1 MDILPRVLLIG
12 LVACSCRDKN
22 ALDPKPTP
30 ANQMATSMTTPT
42 SDAPHAKAPI
52 RFTHLAATKINEI
65 RAAEQIA
72 DDLALR
78 LEVRTVPNAPGFEYD
93 LYFDDRRKPGDRE
106 LDANGIK
113 VVLDPSSL
121 ASLVGTE
128 VDFIVGPNGA
138 GFKFKN
144 PNVSGGDDGVPD
156 GPPTYGVL
164 DR

>member
-1 MDILPRVLLIG
+1 MGVLPRVLLIG

-22 ALDPKPTP
+22 VLDPKPTT
-30 ANQMATSMTTPT
+30 ANQTATSMTTPT
-42 SDAPHAKAPI
+42 SEAPHAQAPI

-65 RAAEQIA
+65 RAAEKIA

-78 LEVRTVPNAPGFEYD
+78 VEVRTVPSAPGFEYN
-93 LYFDDRRKPGDRE
+93 LYFDDRRKPGDQE

-121 ASLVGTE
+121 ASVAGTE
-128 VDFIVGPNGA
+128 VDFIEGSEGA

-144 PNVSGGDDGVPD
+144 PNVSGRDDGVPD

-164 DR
+164 ER

>member
-1 MDILPRVLLIG
+1 MDVLPRVLLIG

-22 ALDPKPTP
+22 APDLKSTP
-30 ANQMATSMTTPT
+30 ANQTATSTTTPT
-42 SDAPHAKAPI
+42 SEAPHAPAPI
-52 RFTHLAATKINEI
+52 RFTHLAATKIKEI
-65 RAAEQIA
+65 RAAENIG

-78 LEVRTVPNAPGFEYD
+78 VEVRTVPNAPGFEYD

-128 VDFIVGPNGA
+128 VDFIEGSKGA

-144 PNVSGGDDGVPD
+144 SNVSRGDDGAP
-156 GPPTYGVL
+156 
-164 DR
+164 

>member
-1 MDILPRVLLIG
+1 MDFLLCVLLIG
-12 LVACSCRDKN
+12 LVACSSRDKT

-30 ANQMATSMTTPT
+30 ANQKATSMTTPA
-42 SDAPHAKAPI
+42 SDAPHAQAPI
-52 RFTHLAATKINEI
+52 RFTHLAAMKIHEI
-65 RAAEQIA
+65 RAAEHIA

-78 LEVRTVPNAPGFEYD
+78 LEVRAISDAPGYEYN

-106 LDANGIK
+106 LDAGGIK

-128 VDFIVGPNGA
+128 VDFIEGPKGA

-144 PNVSGGDDGVPD
+144 PNVPGDDGVPD
-156 GPPTYGVL
+156 GPPTYGAL